1 MAAVAGDLDFFSRVF
16 ATLATVLFV
25 KRYGAPASWVR
36 AYLLLSVCHGY
47 SFLSMQWMGLLPPA
61 RRKMI
66 EHLLHVLIQS
76 LNVLVGL
83 VGKGFT
89 GRSPPN
95 KLLTVHVEQ
104 IDHQSTDRVVVNC
117 GRYISESP
125 QRQPPPMPS

>member
-1 MAAVAGDLDFFSRVF
+1 
-16 ATLATVLFV
+16 
-25 KRYGAPASWVR
+25 
-36 AYLLLSVCHGY
+36 
-47 SFLSMQWMGLLPPA
+47 
-61 RRKMI
+61 MI